1 MRGQRR
7 RVEPAWGWGFLDLSW
22 PTPIPPGPQ
31 THSCFQ
37 FLDLAC
43 LFSHQDICCLFP
55 LNSVPQDL
63 PGVGSHYSG
72 FSQGPPS
79 QEGLQD
85 GPAACVGVIQG
96 LVLLS
101 FLSLSLP
108 PTEMSGV
115 KVSSLPCLPET
126 GTQFL
131 PFALPSPGP
140 QK

>member
-22 PTPIPPGPQ
+22 PTPITPGPQ

-43 LFSHQDICCLFP
+43 LFLHQDICCLFP
-55 LNSVPQDL
+55 LNSLPSDL

>member
-7 RVEPAWGWGFLDLSW
+7 RVEPAWGRGFLDLSW
-22 PTPIPPGPQ
+22 PTPITPGPQ

-37 FLDLAC
+37 FLDLEC

-55 LNSVPQDL
+55 LNSLSPDL
-63 PGVGSHYSG
+63 PGVGSHYSS
-72 FSQGPPS
+72 FSQGPPP
-79 QEGLQD
+79 QKGLQD
-85 GPAACVGVIQG
+85 GPAACVGVTLG

-115 KVSSLPCLPET
+115 KVFSLPCLPET
-126 GTQFL
+126 ETQFL

>member
-1 MRGQRR
+1 MGLFGSLLAH
-7 RVEPAWGWGFLDLSW
+7 PHHAWSPDTQLLSVLRL
-22 PTPIPPGPQ
+22 
-31 THSCFQ
+31 SVSV
-37 FLDLAC
+37 LASGHLLSLSLEFSPLRPSWSWFS
-43 LFSHQDICCLFP
+43 LFRLQPRAS
-55 LNSVPQDL
+55 
-63 PGVGSHYSG
+63 
-72 FSQGPPS
+72 S